1 MTRRSGE
8 FQEDLVKWLL
18 SNAATLTM
26 ARHIVE
32 HIGMMVFNGQVECF
46 LRGNVVS
53 GRNMV

>member
-32 HIGMMVFNGQVECF
+32 HIRMMVFNGQVECF